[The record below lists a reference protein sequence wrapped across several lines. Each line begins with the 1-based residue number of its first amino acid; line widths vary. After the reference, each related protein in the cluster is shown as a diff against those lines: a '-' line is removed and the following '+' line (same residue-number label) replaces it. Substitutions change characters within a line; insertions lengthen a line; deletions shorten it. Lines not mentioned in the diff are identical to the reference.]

1 MEAAEGA
8 CAVRLE
14 ILVDAADVEGV
25 VAFGEEVKEV
35 DVVEFGEAGTAFEA
49 EEMGWGRLVYEGV
62 VVVGSL
68 LLLGWGGLWFLNRR
82 LYKEYEEKRV
92 LVQIIF
98 SVVFAFSCNLFELV
112 LFEIIPILS
121 KDSLVC
127 AYGKVDELEGGFV
140 LFDNVTRFHVAL
152 LSLLSDAFEQWLPVK
167 ALLSAFLSGVRKE
180 RASLGAVIFLL
191 VYLYGFWRLGIH
203 FPMPSPD
210 KGFFTMPQLV
220 SRIGVIGVTVMAILS
235 GFGAVNLPYSYLS
248 LFIREIEETEIKGI
262 ERQLM
267 QSIETCI
274 SKKKKIILC
283 QMEIER
289 KQGSEEKS
297 NNMSFL
303 KRLVGTVVRSVQDDQ
318 KEQDIRTLEAEVQAL
333 EELSKQLFLE
343 IYELRQAKEAAA
355 YSRTWKGHMQ
365 NLLGYVCSIY
375 CVYKMLKSLQS
386 VVFKEAG
393 SVDPVTRTISIF
405 LQFFDIGINVTLL
418 SQYVSLLFIGMM
430 IVISVRGFLSNL
442 MKFFFAVSRVGSGS
456 SSNVVLFLSEI
467 MGMYFVSSILLIRKS
482 LATEYR
488 MIITDVLGGD
498 IQFDFY
504 HRWFDAIFAA
514 SSFLSLVLLSAH
526 YTSKQADKHPI
537 D

>member
-1 MEAAEGA
+1 
-8 CAVRLE
+8 
-14 ILVDAADVEGV
+14 
-25 VAFGEEVKEV
+25 
-35 DVVEFGEAGTAFEA
+35 
-49 EEMGWGRLVYEGV
+49 MGWGMAIYEGV

-68 LLLGWGGLWFLNRR
+68 CLLGWAGLWFLNRR

-98 SVVFAFSCNLFELV
+98 SVVFAFSCNLLQLV
-112 LFEIIPILS
+112 LYEIINFLS
-121 KDSLVC
+121 KETRWINW
-127 AYGKVDELEGGFV
+127 KVD
-140 LFDNVTRFHVAL
+140 LFCLIL
-152 LSLLSDAFEQWLPVK
+152 LLVFLLPYYHCYLM
-167 ALLSAFLSGVRKE
+167 LCNSGVRKE
-180 RASLGAVIFLL
+180 RAALGAVLFVLAFL
-191 VYLYGFWRLGIH
+191 YAFWRMGIH

-220 SRIGVIGVTVMAILS
+220 SRIGVIGVTVMAVLS

-248 LFIREIEETEIKGI
+248 LFIREIEESEIKAL

-267 QSIETCI
+267 HSIETCI
-274 SKKKKIILC
+274 TKKKKIILT

-289 KQGSEEKS
+289 MQGSEEKL
-297 NNMSFL
+297 NGKSFF
-303 KRLVGTVVRSVQDDQ
+303 KRIVGTVVRSVQDD
-318 KEQDIRTLEAEVQAL
+318 KTEEDIKNMEAEVQAL

-355 YSRTWKGHMQ
+355 FSRTWRGHMQ
-365 NLLGYVCSIY
+365 NFLGYACSVY
-375 CVYKMLKSLQS
+375 CVYKMIKSLQS
-386 VVFKEAG
+386 VIFKEAG
-393 SVDPVTRTISIF
+393 SVDPVTMTISIF
-405 LQFFDIGINVTLL
+405 LQFFDIGINAALL
-418 SQYVSLLFIGMM
+418 SQYISLMFIGLL

-467 MGMYFVSSILLIRKS
+467 MGMYFLSSILLIRKS

-514 SSFLSLVLLSAH
+514 SAFLSLLLLSAH
-526 YTSKQADKHPI
+526 YTSRQTDKHPI